1 MTSAR
6 LDRLRHQMI
15 AYKLDAILV
24 LNPSNRIYLSGFTG
38 SSATLLIT
46 SDRAVLLTDFRYVEQ
61 AATQSPHFTVVQVT
75 GSPFQMVAD
84 LCKESNVGRIGFEGD
99 FLTVDAR
106 SQCGELLRPQEMV
119 SVTGLIE
126 RLRRIKDESEIKLMR
141 RAAAI
146 TDQVWSE
153 IQPQIRVGVAERDLA
168 VEVDYKM
175 KKLGA
180 DGLAFDMIVASG
192 IRSSMPHGRAS
203 EKLLEQGDLITF
215 DLGAKYQG
223 YCSDMTRTVM
233 LGEPDAK
240 QREIYAIVLEAQMR
254 GLAACKAGLTG
265 LAVDEVCR
273 GYIREHGYAEA
284 FGHGTGH
291 GVGRDIHEDPR
302 LSIRGA
308 KDLLVPG
315 MVVTIEPGIY
325 LSGWGGVRIEDMVL
339 VTEQG
344 CERLSQSPKDLIIL

>member
-6 LDRLRHQMI
+6 LDRLRHQMSEN
-15 AYKLDAILV
+15 KLDAILI

-46 SDRAVLLTDFRYVEQ
+46 ADQALLFTDFRYVDQ
-61 AATQSPHFTVVQVT
+61 AAAQSPHFTVVRVT
-75 GSPFQMVAD
+75 GSPLQAIAD
-84 LCKESNVGRIGFEGD
+84 RCQESHVGRIGFEGD
-99 FLTVDAR
+99 YLTVDAR
-106 SQCGELLRPQEMV
+106 SQCDELLRQQELI
-119 SVTGLIE
+119 SVTGLVE
-126 RLRRIKDESEIKLMR
+126 RLRRVKDESEIKLMR
-141 RAAAI
+141 QAAAI
-146 TDQVWSE
+146 TDLVWQE
-153 IQPQIRVGVAERDLA
+153 IQPQISVGVAERDLA
-168 VEVDYKM
+168 VEMDYRM
-175 KKLGA
+175 KKHGA
-180 DGLAFDMIVASG
+180 EGVAFDMIVASG
-192 IRSSMPHGRAS
+192 VRSAMPHGRAS
-203 EKLLEQGDLITF
+203 EKLLAQGDLITF
-215 DLGAKYQG
+215 DFGAKYQG

-233 LGEPDAK
+233 LGEPTAK

-254 GLAACKAGLTG
+254 GLAACKAGVTG

-273 GYIREHGYAEA
+273 EYIREQGYGEA

-315 MVVTIEPGIY
+315 MIVTIEPGIY

-339 VTEQG
+339 VTDQG
-344 CERLSQSPKDLIIL
+344 CERLSQSPKALIIL